1 MRVAVSSA
9 DERGLA
15 AGVSAH
21 FGRCPYFTV
30 VDVEDNTIQAVAIVE
45 NPHFQD
51 HRPGQVP
58 AFVHDQAAN
67 MIVAGGMGG
76 RAIAMFER
84 LSIQAFT
91 GARGTVQDALDL
103 ALGGHLDVAAPCAG
117 HSGGG
122 GDCEDHAH

>member
-1 MRVAVSSA
+1 
-9 DERGLA
+9 
-15 AGVSAH
+15 
-21 FGRCPYFTV
+21 V
-30 VDVEDNTIQAVAIVE
+30 VDIDDSTIQAVAVVE

-58 AFVHDQAAN
+58 AFVHSQAAN

-76 RAIAMFER
+76 RAIAMFDQ

-91 GARGTVQDALDL
+91 GAQSTVREALDL
-103 ALGGHLDVAAPCAG
+103 ALGGHLAVAAPCAG

-122 GDCEDHAH
+122 GDCDDHDHAR